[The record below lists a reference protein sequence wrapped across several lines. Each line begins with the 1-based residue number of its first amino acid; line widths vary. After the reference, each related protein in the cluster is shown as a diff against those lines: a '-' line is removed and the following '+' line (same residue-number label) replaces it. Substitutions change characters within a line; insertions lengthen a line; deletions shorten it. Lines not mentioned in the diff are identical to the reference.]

1 MPAIQLSRLKLEEDY
16 AVLRPLRGDSDI
28 VRSEKKYDRH
38 GFAEVLAINYRQEWR
53 RTVIKKGD
61 LVIYDDSNVIEF
73 PLCEEPDR
81 LPEIV
86 ECVHVS
92 DIYGVQREEKDSA
105 ESPARRLWGPGKDDT
120 ETAKI
125 TCKGE
130 K

>member
-38 GFAEVLAINYRQEWR
+38 GFAEVLAINCANNYGWE
-53 RTVIKKGD
+53 RTEIKKSD
-61 LVIYDDSNVIEF
+61 LVIYDDSNAIEF

-92 DIYGVQREEKDSA
+92 DIYGVQKEK
-105 ESPARRLWGPGKDDT
+105 K
-120 ETAKI
+120 
-125 TCKGE
+125 
-130 K
+130 

>member
-16 AVLRPLRGDSDI
+16 AVLRPLRGDSEI

-38 GFAEVLAINYRQEWR
+38 GFAEVLAVNYTKEWR
-53 RTVIKKGD
+53 QTNLQKGD
-61 LVIYDDSNVIEF
+61 LVIYDDSNAIEF

-81 LPEIV
+81 LSEIV

-92 DIYGVQREEKDSA
+92 DIYGVQR
-105 ESPARRLWGPGKDDT
+105 
-120 ETAKI
+120 
-125 TCKGE
+125 GE